1 MVWLEQ
7 LSPRNIL
14 SIYQNE
20 FELSLGVA
28 YPLNFLE
35 YNISIA
41 LFIKKKHTQ
50 KTKHIFIRERKVENQ
65 ILEYCVSNDPKI
77 AWYAGCQ
84 AVETLLT
91 PPSCV
96 VSPN

>member
-41 LFIKKKHTQ
+41 LFIKKTHTKN
-50 KTKHIFIRERKVENQ
+50 KTYFYQRKKSWKSDSW
-65 ILEYCVSNDPKI
+65 I
-77 AWYAGCQ
+77 
-84 AVETLLT
+84 
-91 PPSCV
+91 SCK
-96 VSPN
+96 

>member
-28 YPLNFLE
+28 YQLNFLE
-35 YNISIA
+35 YNISIF
-41 LFIKKKHTQ
+41 LFLKKHTKKQ
-50 KTKHIFIRERKVENQ
+50 NIFLSEKEKLKIRFLN
-65 ILEYCVSNDPKI
+65 IM
-77 AWYAGCQ
+77 
-84 AVETLLT
+84 
-91 PPSCV
+91 
-96 VSPN
+96 